1 MIVDDELLVAEA
13 LKRMLTREKYDVDSV
28 LSGAEALENV
38 RHKKYALAIIDKNMP
53 GMSGIQ
59 ACREIRKFCQN
70 LAVILMTGESS
81 IPQAEFLAAGGGA
94 VMYKP
99 FLKGEVQEAV
109 HKALGPGYLLK
120 NS

>member
-70 LAVILMTGESS
+70 LAVILMTGESTV
-81 IPQAEFLAAGGGA
+81 PQAEFLAAGGGA

-109 HKALGPGYLLK
+109 HKALGPGNLLK